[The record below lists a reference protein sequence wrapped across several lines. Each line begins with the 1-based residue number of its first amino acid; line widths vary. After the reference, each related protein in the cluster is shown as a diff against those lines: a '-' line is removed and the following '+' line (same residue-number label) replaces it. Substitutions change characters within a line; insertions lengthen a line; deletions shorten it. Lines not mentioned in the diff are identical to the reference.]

1 MKRTIVGLAIFAL
14 AAGTLLSQS
23 INLKIGVFVPR
34 LDSDLWRI
42 NMENL
47 TIAKS
52 DLVNVTYG
60 GEYEGYLSR
69 NFSVALEIGGY
80 AKTLYA
86 QYRDYE
92 HADGSPIYQNVSLR
106 IVPVEAAL
114 KYYPAGHRHRLNPFV
129 GLGGGLYVWTYQ
141 QFGEFVRF
149 PELTTQE
156 GFAETRRVALGLVG
170 RAGMV
175 YRFQPRLGVSL
186 EGKYQHL
193 QGRLSEYFQ
202 DFEPL
207 DMSGF
212 SVNAGIQYYF
222 D

>member
-1 MKRTIVGLAIFAL
+1 MKPTIVALAILAL
-14 AAGTLLSQS
+14 ASATLFSQS

-34 LDSDLWRI
+34 LDSDLWQI

-47 TIAKS
+47 TFGKS

-69 NFSVALEIGGY
+69 NLSVALEIGGY
-80 AKTLYA
+80 SRSVYA

-92 HADGSPIYQNVSLR
+92 HADGSPIRQNISLR

-114 KYYPAGHRHRLNPFV
+114 KYYPFSHRQRLNPFV
-129 GLGGGLYVWTYQ
+129 GLGGGLYIWTYQ
-141 QFGEFVRF
+141 QFGEFVLF
-149 PELTTQE
+149 PELTVRE
-156 GFAETRRVALGLVG
+156 GFAETRRVALGLIG
-170 RAGMV
+170 RAGLV